1 MNPEEIQKLVDAT
14 VEAVDAKIKTEL
26 PAVKA
31 EEVPAV
37 ETVTKADAEKMAN
50 DAVKAAIDQ
59 AAKAFEARL
68 VESRR
73 PVYTPPTIVKK
84 AGPQTP
90 FVWAA
95 KASLMTGENIVFD
108 LASAS
113 EEGIEFD
120 GTSAAKAAFKAM
132 ATTASG
138 AVGEHFIPLLQ
149 ANRVIEN
156 LYQQAIV
163 KQLPGVTNYPMN
175 SLIEYIPTIGAFSAG
190 WSAENATATSAGDAT
205 TGRKTLTAKNL
216 TALATVS
223 NQLLQDSTPAIEE
236 YIRRG
241 LAQAMGE
248 AYDTGAL
255 YGTNANNQ
263 PLGVT
268 STSNVTSTA
277 ISTDNFFEGV
287 ISALGRMDANKTPKG
302 NRIVLCRPEVVAK
315 AARTR
320 SSTGGDFFTAQA
332 PMAPLAGQNG
342 LDAVVSARLGVP
354 VFTTTVIP
362 SASSTSSILVFY
374 APDFILGDRQEM
386 EIAASNVAGNAFAYN
401 QTLIRAITRVDFLLA
416 RATSLEIVTG
426 FAH

>member
-14 VEAVDAKIKTEL
+14 VDAVDAKVKTEQPEA
-26 PAVKA
+26 PAVKTFTE
-31 EEVPAV
+31 EEV
-37 ETVTKADAEKMAN
+37 KAREESAS
-50 DAVKAAIDQ
+50 KAAIEQ
-59 AAKAFEARL
+59 AAKAFEAKL
-68 VESRR
+68 VEARR
-73 PVYTPPTIVKK
+73 PAYTPPTIVKK
-84 AGPQTP
+84 SGPQTP

-95 KASLMTGENIVFD
+95 KAALMTGEGIVFNTGNV
-108 LASAS
+108 S
-113 EEGIEFD
+113 EDGLEYD
-120 GTSAAKAAFKAM
+120 GTAAAKAAFKAM

-138 AVGEHFIPLLQ
+138 NVGDHFIPLVQ
-149 ANRVIEN
+149 ANKVIEA

-163 KQLPGVTNYPMN
+163 RQLPGVTSYPMS

-190 WSAENATATSAGDAT
+190 WSAENATATSAGDAA

-223 NQLLQDSTPAIEE
+223 NQLLVDSTPAIEE

-287 ISALGRMDANKTPKG
+287 IKALGRMDANKTPKG
-302 NRIVLCRPEVVAK
+302 GRVVLCRPEVVAK
-315 AARTR
+315 AAATR

-332 PMAPLAGQNG
+332 PMGALAGQNG

-362 SASSTSSILVFY
+362 AASSTSSILVFY
-374 APDFILGDRQEM
+374 APDFILGDRQQM

-416 RATSLEIVTG
+416 RATSLEIVSG

>member
-1 MNPEEIQKLVDAT
+1 MNEQEINELVNKT
-14 VEAVDAKIKTEL
+14 VEAVEAKVKSEE

-31 EEVPAV
+31 EEPV
-37 ETVTKADAEKMAN
+37 ETVTKAEAAQMAADAA
-50 DAVKAAIDQ
+50 KAAAEQ
-59 AAKAFEARL
+59 AAKAFESKLIEA
-68 VESRR
+68 RR
-73 PVYTPPTIVKK
+73 PVYTPPTITKK

-113 EEGIEFD
+113 EEGIEYD

-138 AVGEHFIPLLQ
+138 NAGDHFIPLLQ
-149 ANRVIEN
+149 ANKVIEN
-156 LYQQAIV
+156 LYQEAIV
-163 KQLPGVTNYPMN
+163 RALPGVTRYPMS

-223 NQLLQDSTPAIEE
+223 NQLLTDSTPAIEE

-302 NRIVLCRPEVVAK
+302 NRVVLCRPEVVAK